1 MCITGIFWSDNIRPA
16 YKCMDGKIVK
26 THRGIFYADAD
37 RVIPCKARGLFRDQ
51 GLKPTVGDNVR
62 LRISEED
69 GSGYIEEV
77 YPRKNQLLRPYVSNV
92 DHVMIVMSVH
102 SPDINP
108 YLLDRFLLMCTKSQV
123 EAIIVVNKSDLLSEE
138 DREWIRSI
146 YEPIGYP
153 LFLTSVVER
162 SGIEEV
168 RNLILGKTTVF
179 AGPSG
184 VGKSSL
190 LHAIT
195 GGKWQP
201 ETGEI
206 SNRTRRGK
214 HTTRHAEL
222 FHFEDDTFLVD
233 TPGFSSLD
241 ITFLEDEREI
251 KTLMP
256 DFIRYADCRFNDC
269 NHIEEPGCGVK
280 HALANHLISPIR
292 YENYKLIYH
301 ERKSMKMY

>member
-1 MCITGIFWSDNIRPA
+1 MYTMEIFWLDNIKPA
-16 YKCMDGKIVK
+16 CKLMDGKIIK
-26 THRGIFYADAD
+26 THRGIYYVDAD
-37 RVIPCKARGLFRDQ
+37 RVIPCKARGLFRDR

-69 GSGYIEEV
+69 GSGYIEEI

-92 DHVMIVMSVH
+92 DHVMIVMSVR

-108 YLLDRFLLMCTKSQV
+108 YLLDRFLLMCAKSSV

-138 DREWIRSI
+138 DAAWIRSI

-153 LFLTSVVER
+153 LCLTSVLEGT
-162 SGIEEV
+162 GIVEV
-168 RNLILGKTTVF
+168 RNLIRGKTTVF

-195 GGKWQP
+195 DGKWQP

-206 SNRTRRGK
+206 SSRTRRGK

-222 FHFEDDTFLVD
+222 FHFEEETFLVD

-241 ITFLEDEREI
+241 IDFLEDEREI
-251 KTLMP
+251 KRLMP
-256 DFIRYADCRFNDC
+256 DFVRYADCRFSDC
-269 NHIEEPGCGVK
+269 NHLEEPGCGVK
-280 HALANHLISPIR
+280 HALENQLISPVR

-301 ERKSMKMY
+301 ERKSMKLY

>member
-1 MCITGIFWSDNIRPA
+1 MN
-16 YKCMDGKIVK
+16 GKIVK
-26 THRGIFYADAD
+26 THRGIYYVDAG
-37 RVIPCKARGLFRDQ
+37 RVIPCKVRGLLREQ
-51 GLKPTVGDNVR
+51 GLKPTVGDDVR
-62 LRISEED
+62 LRVSEDD
-69 GSGYIEEV
+69 GMGYIEEI

-108 YLLDRFLLMCTKSQV
+108 YLLDRFLLMCAKSKV
-123 EAIIVVNKSDLLSEE
+123 ETLIVVNKSDLLSKQ
-138 DREWIRSI
+138 DCNWVRSI
-146 YEPIGYP
+146 YEPTGYP
-153 LFLTSVVER
+153 LIFTSCKEGV
-162 SGIEEV
+162 GIFKLQDFI
-168 RNLILGKTTVF
+168 RGKTTVF

-190 LHAIT
+190 LQVIT

-206 SNRTRRGK
+206 SRRTRRGK

-222 FHFEDDTFLVD
+222 FSMENETYLVD

-241 ITFLEDEREI
+241 IQFLEDEREI

-256 DFIRYADCRFNDC
+256 EFVRYAHCRFNDC
-269 NHIEEPGCGVK
+269 NHLEEPDCGVK
-280 HALANHLISPIR
+280 HAVEKQLISQTR
-292 YENYKLIYH
+292 YENYKLIYR
-301 ERKSMKMY
+301 ERKSMKFY

>member
-1 MCITGIFWSDNIRPA
+1 
-16 YKCMDGKIVK
+16 MDGKIVK
-26 THRGIFYADAD
+26 THRGIYYVDAD

-62 LRISEED
+62 LRISDED

-77 YPRKNQLLRPYVSNV
+77 YPPKNQLLRPYVSNV

-153 LFLTSVVER
+153 LFLTSVVEG

-190 LHAIT
+190 LNAIT
-195 GGKWQP
+195 GGKWQL
-201 ETGEI
+201 ETGAI

-222 FHFEDDTFLVD
+222 FHFEEDTFLVD

-256 DFIRYADCRFNDC
+256 DFIR
-269 NHIEEPGCGVK
+269 
-280 HALANHLISPIR
+280 
-292 YENYKLIYH
+292 
-301 ERKSMKMY
+301 

>member
-1 MCITGIFWSDNIRPA
+1 MDNIKPA
-16 YKCMDGKIVK
+16 CKLMDGKIIK
-26 THRGIFYADAD
+26 THRGIYYVDAD
-37 RVIPCKARGLFRDQ
+37 RVIPCKARGLFRDR

-69 GSGYIEEV
+69 GSGYIEEI

-92 DHVMIVMSVH
+92 DHVMIVMSVR

-108 YLLDRFLLMCTKSQV
+108 YLLDRFLLMCAKSSV
-123 EAIIVVNKSDLLSEE
+123 EAIIVLNKSDLLTEE
-138 DREWIRSI
+138 DAAWIHSI

-153 LFLTSVVER
+153 LFLTSVLEGT
-162 SGIEEV
+162 GIVEV
-168 RNLILGKTTVF
+168 RNLIRGKTTVF

-195 GGKWQP
+195 DGKWQP

-206 SNRTRRGK
+206 SGRTRRGK

-222 FHFEDDTFLVD
+222 FISKRRLSLSIRPDSVRWILIFLKMSERSKNSCRIFFNMRIA
-233 TPGFSSLD
+233 GLAIA
-241 ITFLEDEREI
+241 ITSRNRD
-251 KTLMP
+251 
-256 DFIRYADCRFNDC
+256 A
-269 NHIEEPGCGVK
+269 
-280 HALANHLISPIR
+280 A
-292 YENYKLIYH
+292 
-301 ERKSMKMY
+301 